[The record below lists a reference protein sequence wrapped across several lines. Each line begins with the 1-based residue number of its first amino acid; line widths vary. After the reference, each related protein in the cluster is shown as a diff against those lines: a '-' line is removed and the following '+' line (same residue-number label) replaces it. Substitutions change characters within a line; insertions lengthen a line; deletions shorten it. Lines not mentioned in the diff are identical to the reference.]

1 MMKKLLA
8 TILALIMA
16 LSLCTVAFGDE
27 AVARI
32 EGKEGTYTSL
42 SDAVAAAED
51 GDTVTLLKSCHGDG
65 IVIPEGKYPT
75 KGITIDFNGNG
86 YTVGGV
92 LVGSTGTKSN
102 AFQLLKDNKI
112 TMKNGAIYGDAATA
126 GDSETTW
133 TGAPA
138 MMIQNYSDL
147 TLLNMT
153 ISGGKETVYT
163 MSNNNGNTIIEDTTI
178 NAGGGKHNGSGP
190 FAFDVCRYASYTG
203 PSITV
208 KGNSVV
214 NGNIEI
220 SSSGARDDAIHEL
233 TIESGTFKGTIA
245 ESGSN
250 PDLTVVVSGG
260 TFSDQVNHAYLAD
273 GLKYEVVND
282 GKYTYHSTID
292 EAVAAVG
299 ANGRIEAVESVSGG
313 TYTIDYNDG
322 SGKKISIY
330 ISSADF
336 ELPTMSREG
345 YTFKGWRVMNVDG
358 TSPIIEG
365 VYSSDD
371 VKKMATTGLTVG
383 NVEVRL
389 GDGATLTAIWE
400 KIPARY
406 YYNST
411 TTTTKDD
418 TKSSPKTF
426 DAGVGIYALTA
437 VLSVT
442 GMACVGKKKF

>member
-1 MMKKLLA
+1 MKKLLA
-8 TILALIMA
+8 TLMA
-16 LSLCTVAFGDE
+16 LAMTLTLCTVAFGDE

-65 IVIPEGKYPT
+65 IGIPEGKYPT

-220 SSSGARDDAIHEL
+220 SSSGAREGAIHKL
-233 TIESGTFKGTIA
+233 TIERGTFKGTIA

-250 PDLTVVVSGG
+250 SDLTVVVSGG
-260 TFSDQVNHAYLAD
+260 TFSASVNPAYLAD

-282 GKYTYHSTID
+282 GQYTYHSTID
-292 EAVAAVG
+292 EAVAAAG
-299 ANGRIEAVESVSGG
+299 DSGYVEDTTVHGG
-313 TYTIDYNDG
+313 TFVIRYNDG
-322 SGKKISIY
+322 TGREIRIY
-330 ISSADF
+330 TSLAAP
-336 ELPTMSREG
+336 EVPTMTREG
-345 YTFKGWRVMNVDG
+345 YTFKGWLINDG
-358 TSPIIEG
+358 MT
-365 VYSSDD
+365 VYADLS
-371 VKKMATTGLTVG
+371 
-383 NVEVRL
+383 NVEFS
-389 GDGATLTAIWE
+389 GDGATLTAVWE

-411 TTTTKDD
+411 TTTD
-418 TKSSPKTF
+418 TKKDEGKTSPKTF
-426 DAGVGIYALTA
+426 DAGMGIYTLTA

-442 GMACVGKKKF
+442 GMAYVGKKKF